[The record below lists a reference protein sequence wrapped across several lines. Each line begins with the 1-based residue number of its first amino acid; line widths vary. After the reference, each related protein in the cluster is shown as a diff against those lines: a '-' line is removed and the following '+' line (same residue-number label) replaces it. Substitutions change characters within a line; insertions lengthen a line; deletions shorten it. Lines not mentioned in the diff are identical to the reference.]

1 MPIPINKKLYEDAKK
16 KIMAS
21 YKKPSAFAHGAVVK
35 EYKRL
40 GGKYKDDGKP
50 RHLKRWFEEEWVD
63 INPLINVRNKD
74 AYPVFRPTKYVNK
87 HTPTLFQDI
96 PADKLKKQF
105 ILKQKIKGDS
115 RLPKFGEGI
124 EEGEEG
130 EEEDLYISEDI
141 SPNVDEE
148 LNIQN
153 LPIDNPFHPTKPIVY
168 LTEKELKKQQRELA
182 KKNPFNKK
190 KGSGLKEE
198 LISHFKEDEGELM
211 EMAKALKKHKKK
223 EEMIDKYAKKIGGMI
238 VKKDPF
244 NDYS

>member
-21 YKKPSAFAHGAVVK
+21 YKKHSAFAHGAVVK

-87 HTPTLFQDI
+87 QTPTLFQDI

-115 RLPKFGEGI
+115 RLPKFGEGL
-124 EEGEEG
+124 EEEEEG

-148 LNIQN
+148 LYIQN
-153 LPIDNPFHPTKPIVY
+153 LPIDNPFQPTIPIEMDNPFHPTKPIVY
-168 LTEKELKKQQRELA
+168 LTEKELKKQQRDLA
-182 KKNPFNKK
+182 KKNPFN
-190 KGSGLKEE
+190 
-198 LISHFKEDEGELM
+198 
-211 EMAKALKKHKKK
+211 
-223 EEMIDKYAKKIGGMI
+223 KKIGGMI